1 MKMYTRV
8 QAEVDLDAIRNNIKE
23 VKRVIKPGT
32 KVMAIIKADG
42 YGHGAIAVAHALDSE
57 VSGFG
62 VAAVQEA
69 VNLRNSGIKQMIL
82 VLGPTFPEY
91 FDEIVKYDISQT
103 VFTFESARELSDEAL
118 RQGKKARVHFAVDTG
133 MGRIG
138 FTDNEESVEVIK
150 KIAMLPGI
158 DIEGIFTHYAR
169 ADEADKTSVNEQIR
183 RYSNFVKMVEDAGV
197 HIPIHHASNSAGII
211 DLPESNFDMVR
222 SGITTYGMYPS
233 EEVKKDVI
241 KLTPAL
247 RLKSHVTFVKT
258 VPAGCGISYGSTFVT
273 TKETRIATIP
283 VGYAD
288 GYPRALSGKGRMLI
302 HGQYAPILGRVCM
315 DQTMVDVSD
324 IPDVK
329 AGDKVILVGREGD
342 NKITVEELAGLA
354 GSFNY
359 EFVCNLSK
367 RVPRTYFEN
376 GKMIGSM
383 DYTKDE
389 VNAVEFF

>member
-1 MKMYTRV
+1 MKKYTRV
-8 QAEVDLDAIRNNIKE
+8 QAEVDLDAIRSNISE

-42 YGHGAIAVAHALDSE
+42 YGHGAIPIAHALDSM
-57 VSGFG
+57 VDGFG
-62 VAAVQEA
+62 VAAVSEA

-103 VFTFESARELSDEAL
+103 TFTLESAMALSEEAG
-118 RQGKKARVHFAVDTG
+118 RQNKKAKIHIAVDTG

-138 FTDNEESVEVIK
+138 FRDDPESIETIK
-150 KIAMLPGI
+150 KINALPNI
-158 DIEGIFTHYAR
+158 KIEGIFTHYAC
-169 ADEADKTSVNEQIR
+169 ADEADKASVKRQIR
-183 RYSNFVKMVEDAGV
+183 RYNDFVDMVENAGV
-197 HIPIHHASNSAGII
+197 HIPVHHASNSAGII

-233 EEVKKDVI
+233 EEVDKEKI
-241 KLTPAL
+241 RLTPAL

-258 VPAGCGISYGSTFVT
+258 VPAGTGISYGSTYVT
-273 TKETRIATIP
+273 DKETRVATIP

-288 GYPRALSGKGRMLI
+288 GYPRALSGKGKVLI
-302 HGQYAPILGRVCM
+302 HGHFAPILGRVCM
-315 DQTMVDVSD
+315 DQTMVDVTD

-329 AGDKVILVGREGD
+329 EGDKVILVGNDGE
-342 NKITVEELAGLA
+342 NKISVEELAGLA

-367 RVPRTYFEN
+367 RVPRTYFE
-376 GKMIGSM
+376 GGHLIGSM

-389 VNAVEFF
+389 VNAVEFW

>member
-354 GSFNY
+354 GSFN
-359 EFVCNLSK
+359 
-367 RVPRTYFEN
+367 
-376 GKMIGSM
+376 
-383 DYTKDE
+383 
-389 VNAVEFF
+389 